1 MLCLTHLIQ
10 PLNQK
15 EFLENNWTRKAIA
28 ILNQGEK
35 DFTGLFSW
43 EKLNYLLNFHQ
54 IKYPDVRLAFD
65 GKVLEAKEN
74 ENFTQWCEKGATLII
89 DNIHKRIPEVS
100 IFTSK
105 LSYELGYPTQVN
117 AYCSWSSKKGF
128 STHYDTHDVFI
139 LQVEGNKQWYVYTDT
154 FKYPL
159 PNQKSSS
166 FTPPEEEAYLSCILN
181 PGDVLYIPRGH
192 WHYAVTKEEPSIHL
206 TLGIH
211 SPTGTDLLEW
221 LIHKLQHREEW
232 RVNLPLR
239 VDENSFNISIENL
252 IQDLKEYINNHNIS
266 EEYNNYLD
274 GLEKPVEQYNLP
286 YQAGLHIFHKGVDTG
301 FKVSQFQRLK
311 ISKMT
316 DDDGYKILVS
326 GKEVSI
332 RGVPE
337 YLVKNLFSKERF
349 TGKDIINL
357 LPDYDWE
364 IDIMPMLSKLVS
376 ERVIFVESGI

>member
-1 MLCLTHLIQ
+1 MSYLTHLIQ
-10 PLNQK
+10 PLKQE
-15 EFLENNWTRKAIA
+15 EFLENNWTKKAIA
-28 ILNQGEK
+28 ISNKGEK
-35 DFTGLFSW
+35 DFTDLFSW

-65 GKVLEAKEN
+65 GKVLEEKEN
-74 ENFTQWCEKGATLII
+74 RNFTQWCEKGATLIL
-89 DNIHKRIPEVS
+89 DQIHRRIPEVA

-128 STHYDTHDVFI
+128 SPHYDTHDVFI
-139 LQVEGNKQWYVYTDT
+139 LQVEGNKQWYVYNDT

-166 FTPPEEEAYLSCILN
+166 FTPPEKEAYLSCILH

-211 SPTGTDLLEW
+211 SSTGVDLLEW
-221 LIHKLQHREEW
+221 LIGQLQYREEW
-232 RVNLPLR
+232 RTSLALR
-239 VDENSFNISIENL
+239 IDDTSFNVSVENL
-252 IQDLKEYINNHNIS
+252 IKDLKEYINNHNIS

-274 GLEKPVEQYNLP
+274 GLAKPFEQYNLP
-286 YQAGLHIFHKGVDTG
+286 YQAGFHIFHRDIDTK

-311 ISKMT
+311 ISKIA

-337 YLVKNLFSKERF
+337 YLVKNLFSRETF

-364 IDIMPMLSKLVS
+364 IDIMPMLSKLVN
-376 ERVIFVESGI
+376 ERVIFVESGL

>member
-1 MLCLTHLIQ
+1 MSYLTNLIQ
-10 PLNQK
+10 PLKQE

-28 ILNQGEK
+28 ISNKGEK
-35 DFTGLFSW
+35 DFTNLFSW
-43 EKLNYLLNFHQ
+43 KKLNYLLNFHQ
-54 IKYPDVRLAFD
+54 IKYPDVRLAYD

-74 ENFTQWCEKGATLII
+74 KNFTQWCEKGATLII
-89 DNIHKRIPEVS
+89 DKIDKRIPEVS

-139 LQVEGNKQWYVYTDT
+139 LQVEGNKQWYVYTET
-154 FKYPL
+154 LKYPL

-166 FTPPEEEAYLSCILN
+166 FTPPEEEAYLSCILH

-192 WHYAVTKEEPSIHL
+192 WHYAVTTEEPSIHL

-211 SPTGTDLLEW
+211 SRTGVDLLEW
-221 LIHKLQHREEW
+221 LIGQFQNKEEW
-232 RVNLPLR
+232 RRSLPLR
-239 VDENSFNISIENL
+239 IDETSFNVSIENL
-252 IQDLKEYINNHNIS
+252 IKDLKEYINNHNIR

-274 GLEKPVEQYNLP
+274 SLEEPVEQYNLP
-286 YQAGLHIFHKGVDTG
+286 YQAGFNIFHNGVETK
-301 FKVSQFQRLK
+301 FKVSHFQRLK
-311 ISKMT
+311 ISKIA
-316 DDDGYKILVS
+316 DNDGYKILVS

-337 YLVKNLFSKERF
+337 YVVKNLFSRETF

-357 LPDYDWE
+357 LPECDWE

-376 ERVIFVESGI
+376 ERVIFVESGV

>member
-1 MLCLTHLIQ
+1 MSCLTNLIQ
-10 PLNQK
+10 PLDQE

-28 ILNQGEK
+28 ISSKGHKN
-35 DFTGLFSW
+35 FTDLFSW
-43 EKLNYLLNFHQ
+43 DKLNHLLNFHQ
-54 IKYPDVRLAFD
+54 IEYPDLRLAFD
-65 GKVLEAKEN
+65 GKVLEGKEN
-74 ENFTQWCEKGATLII
+74 RNLTQWCEKGATLIL
-89 DNIHKRIPEVS
+89 DQIHKRVPEVS
-100 IFTSK
+100 LFASK

-128 STHYDTHDVFI
+128 SKHYDTHDVFI
-139 LQVEGNKQWYVYTDT
+139 LQVEGSKQWYVYTDT

-166 FTPPEEEAYLSCILN
+166 FVPPEEEAYLSCILH

-211 SPTGTDLLEW
+211 SRTGVDLLEW
-221 LIHKLQHREEW
+221 LIGQLQHKEEW
-232 RVNLPLR
+232 RKSLPLR
-239 VDENSFNISIENL
+239 IDETSFNLDVENL
-252 IQDLKEYINNHNIS
+252 IQDLEGYINNHNIS

-274 GLEKPVEQYNLP
+274 GLGKPVEAYSLP
-286 YQAGLHIFHKGVDTG
+286 YQAGFNIFDNGVETK
-301 FKVSQFQRLK
+301 FKISQFQRLK
-311 ISKMT
+311 ILQMA
-316 DDDGYKILVS
+316 DEDGYKILVS

-337 YLVKNLFSKERF
+337 YLVKNLFSQETF
-349 TGKDIINL
+349 TGKDVRNL

-364 IDIMPMLSKLVS
+364 IDIMPLLSRLVS
-376 ERVIFVESGI
+376 ERVIFVEPGV

>member
-1 MLCLTHLIQ
+1 MSYLTNLIQ
-10 PLNQK
+10 PLQQE

-28 ILNQGEK
+28 ISNKGEK
-35 DFTGLFSW
+35 DFTDLFSW

-54 IKYPDVRLAFD
+54 IKYPDVRLAYD

-74 ENFTQWCEKGATLII
+74 KNFTQWCEKGATLII
-89 DNIHKRIPEVS
+89 DKIDKRIPEVS

-159 PNQKSSS
+159 PKQKSSS
-166 FTPPEEEAYLSCILN
+166 LTPPEEEAYLSCILH

-192 WHYAVTKEEPSIHL
+192 WHYAATIEEPSIHL

-211 SPTGTDLLEW
+211 SRTGVDLLEW
-221 LIHKLQHREEW
+221 LIGQFQNQEEW
-232 RVNLPLR
+232 RTNLPLR
-239 VDENSFNISIENL
+239 IDEISFNVSIENL
-252 IQDLKEYINNHNIS
+252 IKDLKEYINNHNIK

-274 GLEKPVEQYNLP
+274 GLEEPVEQYNLP
-286 YQAGLHIFHKGVDTG
+286 YQAGFNIFHKGVDTK

-311 ISKMT
+311 ISKIA
-316 DDDGYKILVS
+316 DNDGYKILVS

-337 YLVKNLFSKERF
+337 YLVKNLFSRETF

-357 LPDYDWE
+357 LPEYDWE

-376 ERVIFVESGI
+376 ERVIFVESGV

>member
-1 MLCLTHLIQ
+1 MSYLTNLIQ
-10 PLNQK
+10 PLKQE

-28 ILNQGEK
+28 ISNKGEK
-35 DFTGLFSW
+35 DFTDLFSW
-43 EKLNYLLNFHQ
+43 KKLNYLLNFHQ
-54 IKYPDVRLAFD
+54 IKYPDVRLAYD

-74 ENFTQWCEKGATLII
+74 KNFTQWCEKGATLII
-89 DNIHKRIPEVS
+89 DKIDKRIPEVS

-117 AYCSWSSKKGF
+117 AYCSWSRKKGF

-159 PNQKSSS
+159 PKQKSSS
-166 FTPPEEEAYLSCILN
+166 FIPPEEEAYLSCILH

-192 WHYAVTKEEPSIHL
+192 WHYAVTIEEPSIHL

-211 SPTGTDLLEW
+211 SRTGVNLLEW
-221 LIHKLQHREEW
+221 LIGQFQNREEW
-232 RVNLPLR
+232 RTSLPLR
-239 VDENSFNISIENL
+239 IDETSFNVSIENL
-252 IQDLKEYINNHNIS
+252 IKDLKEYIYSHNIR

-274 GLEKPVEQYNLP
+274 GLEEPIEQYNLP
-286 YQAGLHIFHKGVDTG
+286 YQAGLHIFHKGVDTK

-311 ISKMT
+311 ISKIA

-337 YLVKNLFSKERF
+337 YLVKKLFSRETF

-357 LPDYDWE
+357 LPEYDWE

-376 ERVIFVESGI
+376 ERVIFVESGV